1 MRTFIKFRE
10 KSSNNENNTIE
21 TTEKI
26 TTEKITTTEEITTT
40 KSGRIVY
47 VTPYGEKYH
56 CSARCAGDNAM
67 ERDYDDIEGV
77 YDPCKKCAY

>member
-26 TTEKITTTEEITTT
+26 TTEKITTT